1 MKTVGQILKEARLKK
16 KTSLLKLENLTKIKR
31 EFIVL
36 IEKNDWDKLPDF
48 PIVSGFVKNLA
59 VTLDVNLQNANA
71 VLRRDYPPKKLY
83 INPKPDIG
91 SKFTWS
97 PKLTFLVGIGV
108 LILMVLG
115 YLGFEYLKFKSP
127 PTLEITAPTENQIV
141 LSGNVLVKGK
151 TATDVKI
158 TVNNQPIIVDQDGN
172 FVGEIEITKETKDLK
187 FVATSRSGKVTQ
199 ISRNIKVDF

>member
-1 MKTVGQILKEARLKK
+1 MKTVGQILKEARLRKK
-16 KTSLLKLENLTKIKR
+16 FSLLKLENLTKIKR

-59 VTLDVNLQNANA
+59 VTLDVNLQNTNA

-97 PKLTFLVGIGV
+97 PKLTFLIGIGV

-127 PTLEITAPTENQIV
+127 PNLEIMAPTENQIV
-141 LSGNVLVKGK
+141 LSSKVQVKGK

-158 TVNNQPIIVDQDGN
+158 TINNQPVIVDQDGN
-172 FVGEIEITKETKDLK
+172 FAGEIEITKETKDLK